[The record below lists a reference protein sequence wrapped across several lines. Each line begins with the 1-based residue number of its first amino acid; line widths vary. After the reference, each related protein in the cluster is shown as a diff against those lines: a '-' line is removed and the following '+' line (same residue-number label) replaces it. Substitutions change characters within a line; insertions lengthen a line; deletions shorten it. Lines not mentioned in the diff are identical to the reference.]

1 MEDHRDLITRFYLC
15 TNRMDG
21 LYYQAARKL
30 GVNENDL
37 SLLYFLLDGPP
48 RSQKQLAEDLNI
60 PKTTVNTIVREYVR
74 AGYARLVPGARG
86 KEREVALTQA
96 GRDYALPIL
105 RPIYAAEEAAMA
117 RTLERFSPEFLLAVE
132 AMTDYLDQAIREEI
146 LEDEKEE
153 R

>member
-1 MEDHRDLITRFYLC
+1 MEDYRDLITRFYLC

-21 LYYQAARKL
+21 LYYQAARRL

-86 KEREVALTQA
+86 KEREVVLTQA
-96 GRDYALPIL
+96 GQDRARRIL
-105 RPIYAAEEAAMA
+105 EPIYAAEEAAMA

>member
-1 MEDHRDLITRFYLC
+1 MEDYRDLITRFYLC

-48 RSQKQLAEDLNI
+48 RSQKQLSEDLNI
-60 PKTTVNTIVREYVR
+60 PKTTVNTIVREYVQ
-74 AGYARLVPGARG
+74 AGYARLVPGDRG
-86 KEREVALTQA
+86 KEREVVLTQA

-105 RPIYAAEEAAMA
+105 RPLYAAEERAMA

-132 AMTDYLDQAIREEI
+132 AMTDYLDQAIRDEI

>member
-1 MEDHRDLITRFYLC
+1 MEDCRDLITRFYLC

-21 LYYQAARKL
+21 LYYQAARRL

-132 AMTDYLDQAIREEI
+132 AMADYLDQAIGEEI
-146 LEDEKEE
+146 LKKEKEE